1 MEPAGN
7 STSSSFEDLGK
18 ESEVKERDMNPD
30 FVDILGNGQLTKKVS
45 DKVFFHIKILMFLNL
60 VFVENYRFLS
70 KVKTILDQKDS
81 IYVPLSSL
89 EVWMMVQLLKTIW
102 TILQFK
108 LEMWKLFKVIN

>member
-45 DKVFFHIKILMFLNL
+45 DNFFISNLFGFFILF
-60 VFVENYRFLS
+60 
-70 KVKTILDQKDS
+70 
-81 IYVPLSSL
+81 
-89 EVWMMVQLLKTIW
+89 LLKIVGSC
-102 TILQFK
+102 QR
-108 LEMWKLFKVIN
+108 